1 MITIDIN
8 QIKKLRQKTGAPII
22 ECRGA
27 LRQAQGKFDKALEI
41 LRKKGLERAE
51 KKAGRK
57 TKAGIVE
64 TYIHATKTN
73 GATVALSSETDFV
86 AKNPEFKELA
96 HEIAMQITAMDPKD
110 EKELLAQPWIKD
122 ESKTIGDLI
131 KEKIARFGENIK
143 IEDFKRFQI
152 GK

>member
-1 MITIDIN
+1 MIKITTD
-8 QIKKLRQKTGAPII
+8 QIKKLRQKTGAPIM
-22 ECRGA
+22 ECREA
-27 LRQAQGKFDKALEI
+27 LRRAQGELDKASEI

-64 TYIHATKTN
+64 TYIHATKTSC
-73 GATVALSSETDFV
+73 ATVALSSETDFV
-86 AKNPEFKELA
+86 AKNPEFRELA
-96 HEIAMQITAMDPKD
+96 HEIAMQITAMDPKG

-143 IEDFKRFQI
+143 IEDFKRFEV